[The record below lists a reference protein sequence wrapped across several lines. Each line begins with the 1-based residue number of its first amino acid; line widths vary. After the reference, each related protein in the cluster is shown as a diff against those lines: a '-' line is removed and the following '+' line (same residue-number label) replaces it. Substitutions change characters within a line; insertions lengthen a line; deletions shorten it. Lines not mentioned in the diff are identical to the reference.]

1 MPRHQRPIRSALL
14 ACAIGVPTAAVLA
27 GCGGLSADAVAKVD
41 GTEISKAQ
49 FEKASNLQ
57 AFAASQQIY
66 AGKLLDQP
74 TPKLVSFKAPFTEC
88 TAQVKKSLT
97 KEQAKQAQD
106 AQIKAYCENFPKQ
119 FKSSAIQSLLTQK
132 VVAGEAKQSK
142 LTATDAEVNK
152 QLDTVYTQLIGG
164 KKNLAKFTKL
174 IPGGD
179 TALQAEAKNA
189 VLLEK
194 LQKKIQKDAGTVT
207 DADVLA
213 YYNKNKAQYAQPES
227 RNLHVVLTKTEA
239 DANKAKKALE
249 GGDSFAAV
257 AKKYSI
263 DQVTKNAGGKLENVA
278 KGQQE
283 KALETAA
290 FSAKAGQLVGPVKS
304 ESGYYVLRVDKV
316 TPAKTIPFAQV
327 KTVLKQQVQQ
337 TKPQEAFT
345 KWQDRV
351 VKEWKKKTECRD
363 GYNTAIFCKNQ
374 PKAATTT
381 AAAGAA
387 AGQ

>member
-41 GTEISKAQ
+41 GTEISKSQ
-49 FEKASNLQ
+49 FEQARQLQ
-57 AFAASQQIY
+57 LISASQQVMS
-66 AGKLLDQP
+66 GKLFDTANP
-74 TPKLVSFKAPFTEC
+74 RIVSFKAPYTEC
-88 TAQVKKSLT
+88 TTLVKKNLP
-97 KEQAKQAQD
+97 KEQAKQVQD
-106 AQIKAYCENFPKQ
+106 AQIKQYCQSIDKQ
-119 FKSSAIQSLLTQK
+119 SKDAAMQSLLTQK
-132 VVAGEAKQSK
+132 VVAGEADQSK
-142 LTATDAEVNK
+142 LTASDAEINK
-152 QLDTVYTQLIGG
+152 QLDTIYTQLIGG

-174 IPGGD
+174 AGGNAD
-179 TALQAEAKNA
+179 SLRAEAKNA

-213 YYNKNKAQYAQPES
+213 YYNKNKAQYAQPET
-227 RNLHVVLTKTEA
+227 RNLHVVLTKTEG

-249 GGDSFAAV
+249 GGQSFATV

-290 FSAKAGQLVGPVKS
+290 FATKPGELAGPVKS
-304 ESGYYVLRVDKV
+304 ESGYYVVRVDKV
-316 TPAKTIPFAQV
+316 TAAKTIPFAQV
-327 KTVLKQQVQQ
+327 KAVLKQQVQQ

-351 VKEWKKKTECRD
+351 VKEWKKKTECRE
-363 GYNTAIFCKNQ
+363 GYNTAVFCKNQ
-374 PKAATTT
+374 PKSATTT
-381 AAAGAA
+381 AAAGAS
-387 AGQ
+387 GQ